1 MKSKIVQICAVAIFS
16 IPVIMGLSLTG
27 CKDFGVPDYQLSIT
41 IESGVEGTPAGG
53 VYSHKE
59 LTVVDY
65 SYGPIDDQYTV
76 EVLVNGSRWLAEDSL
91 VMYTNLE
98 VVARVIDIRGTWN
111 FTLKPDTGSDEE
123 DREIVVTFSGQGL
136 LSGNFSDDQGHSGA
150 WNINGTVITINY
162 SDWFDYVLT
171 GFITSMAGDW
181 SGEGTT
187 GTWTA
192 AREE

>member
-1 MKSKIVQICAVAIFS
+1 MKSKIVQICAVVIFS
-16 IPVIMGLSLTG
+16 IPVIMSLSLTG

-41 IESGVEGTPAGG
+41 VDGGVQGTPTGG

-59 LTVVDY
+59 LTVIEYNY
-65 SYGPIDDQYTV
+65 SAVDDQYTV
-76 EVLVNGSRWLAEDSL
+76 ELLVNGSRWAAEGSF

-98 VVARVIDIRGTWN
+98 VVARIIDIRGTWD
-111 FTLKPDTGSDEE
+111 FTLRPETGSNEE
-123 DREIVVTFSGQGL
+123 DREIAITFSSQGL
-136 LSGNFSDDQGHSGA
+136 LSGNFSDDQGHSGT
-150 WNINGTVITINY
+150 WNISGAVITITY

-171 GFITSMAGDW
+171 GFITSFSGDW
-181 SGEGTT
+181 SGEGNT